1 MSGITSW
8 LSENRW
14 GWSFYF
20 LEWQARHRFLP
31 YRCLTS
37 VSIKVDEIASD
48 IDAYADLQ
56 DPDGGRVPDTRGLSV
71 SSIGR
76 PHTPA
81 LNGSATVAKAGPHR
95 LEIKFYAREEA
106 GFRES
111 WKKPYRLVV
120 TQP

>member
-1 MSGITSW
+1 MRG
-8 LSENRW
+8 
-14 GWSFYF
+14 YF
-20 LEWQARHRFLP
+20 FDRYTEAGYELDADWFVFDLQP
-31 YRCLTS
+31 GP
-37 VSIKVDEIASD
+37 VSIEVDEIGSD
-48 IDAYADLQ
+48 IYAYADLK
-56 DPDGGRVPDTRGLSV
+56 DPDGGRVPDTQGLSV

-81 LNGSATVAKAGPHR
+81 LNGSATVAKAGSHR